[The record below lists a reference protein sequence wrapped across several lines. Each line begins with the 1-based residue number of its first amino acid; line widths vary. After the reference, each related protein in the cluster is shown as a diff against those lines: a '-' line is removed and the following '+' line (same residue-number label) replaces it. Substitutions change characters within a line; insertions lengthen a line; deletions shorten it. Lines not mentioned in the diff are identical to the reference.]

1 MRQLDLTLR
10 NPTGLHARPAK
21 VFVNTAKQFESD
33 IRVQH
38 GEKKV
43 NAKSAISILTLGV
56 GYGGQIC
63 ITADGPDEEA
73 AMAALR
79 TAVESGLGEEVK
91 PRPTPEPEPEP
102 EREPEPGLPAEPG
115 RVDEGVLRGV
125 PGAPGIAIGPLFQ
138 FRQSEI
144 AIRDTSSAPA
154 QERKDLLLAIE
165 TAQVELEALHKEM
178 VQRVGEGE
186 AEIFEAHLAL
196 LDDPEL
202 VKAALDRIEDG
213 YAAARAWHEVTEAQ
227 AEELAALQS
236 ELLAARAADVRDV
249 ARRVLR
255 ILAGAEEGRPSLP
268 DDPVVLVAQDLSP
281 SDTVALDLNRVL
293 GFCTAAGGPNSHT
306 AILARALGLPAIV
319 GAGSDVLALSDG
331 VQVILDGAS
340 GVLNARP
347 DDEALVA
354 AREAKR
360 RRAMRRAVA
369 LEAAGQPAIT
379 RDGHRMEIVANIGGV
394 AESVQAAERGAE
406 GVGLLRTEFLFL
418 ERSSAPTEDE
428 QFEAYRDIARAL
440 DGQPVIVRTLDIG
453 GDKPIPYLPVPYE
466 ENPFLGERGIRLC
479 LARPELLRTQLRAL
493 LRASEHGFLRVM
505 FPMIADLEELRR
517 AKALVQEV
525 RAELGVAPIEVGIMI
540 EVPSA
545 ALLAEVFA
553 REVDFFSI
561 GTNDLTQYTMAM
573 DRTHPTLAGQADGLH
588 PAVLRLVDLTVRGA
602 HATDKWVGVCGELAA
617 DPQAVPIL
625 VGLGVDEL
633 SVNVPAVPIVKAQV
647 RALELSKA
655 QELAAQALQCGTA
668 AEVRGLVASA

>member
-1 MRQLDLTLR
+1 LILR

-21 VFVNTAKQFESD
+21 VFVNTAKQFESN

-38 GEKKV
+38 GQKTV

-63 ITADGPDEEA
+63 VTAEGPDEEA
-73 AMAALR
+73 AIEAIQ

-91 PRPTPEPEPEP
+91 APPKPKPERVPEPEPALPVEP
-102 EREPEPGLPAEPG
+102 VPAE
-115 RVDEGVLRGV
+115 EGVLRGIA
-125 PGAPGIAIGPLFQ
+125 GAPGIAIGPLFQ
-138 FRQSEI
+138 YRQSEI
-144 AIRDTSSAPA
+144 VIQQDASSSPA
-154 QERKDLLLAIE
+154 QERKDLLSAIE
-165 TAQVELEALHKEM
+165 TAQTELEALHEEM
-178 VQRVGEGE
+178 VGRVGEGE

-196 LDDPEL
+196 LDDPEM

-227 AEELAALQS
+227 AEELAGLQS

-255 ILAGAEEGRPSLP
+255 ILAGAEEGRPRLP
-268 DDPVVLVAQDLSP
+268 DHPVVLVAKDLSP
-281 SDTVALDLNRVL
+281 SDTVALDLDRVL

-306 AILARALGLPAIV
+306 AILARALDLPAIV
-319 GAGSDVLALSDG
+319 GAGSEVLALSNG

-340 GVLNARP
+340 GQLTVDP
-347 DDEALVA
+347 DAEALDA
-354 AREAKR
+354 AHEAQR
-360 RRAMRRAVA
+360 RRKIRRAAA

-394 AESVQAAERGAE
+394 AESIQAAERGAE

-428 QFEAYRDIARAL
+428 QFEAYRGIAQAL
-440 DGQPVIVRTLDIG
+440 DGRPVIVRTLDIG

-493 LRASEHGFLRVM
+493 LRASGHGFLRVM
-505 FPMIADLEELRR
+505 FPMIADLGELHR
-517 AKALVQEV
+517 ARALLEEV
-525 RAELGVAPIEVGIMI
+525 RAELGVPPVEVGIMI

-588 PAVLRLVDLTVRGA
+588 PAVLRLVDQTVRGA
-602 HATDKWVGVCGELAA
+602 HAADKWVGVCGELAA

-647 RALELSKA
+647 RALELAKA
-655 QELAAQALQCGTA
+655 EALAAQALQCGTA
-668 AEVRGLVASA
+668 AEVRALVGSA